1 MKGVVGMTDNKFLM
15 QIVKSRENVVI
26 YPVKPQIA
34 NASTKAKLECAA
46 IGLEAAAKICRILA
60 EDERSRNYNNI
71 WTAY

>member
-15 QIVKSRENVVI
+15 QIVNSRKNVVT

-46 IGLEAAAKICRILA
+46 IGLEATAKICRILS
-60 EDERSRNYNNI
+60 EDERNRNNSDI
-71 WTAY
+71 WIEY

>member
-15 QIVKSRENVVI
+15 QIVKSRENVVT

-60 EDERSRNYNNI
+60 EDERNRNDNNI